1 MNRLARRDFMRTV
14 GAAAGAGLTAGI
26 AWPRVVVADSKGDLD
41 ELAGWLTET
50 RRNRLL
56 EGIADRIR
64 DGLNYELLVE
74 GLSIYDPKC
83 NLVLYP

>member
-1 MNRLARRDFMRTV
+1 MIRLARRDFVRTV

-50 RRNRLL
+50 PRNRLI
-56 EGIADRIR
+56 EGIGERIR
-64 DGLNYELLVE
+64 EELKKEML
-74 GLSIYDPKC
+74 K
-83 NLVLYP
+83 